1 LNCRYNQRV
10 KLNVTCYIVRYIQLS
25 SDTSYDKIKHL
36 VEIDD
41 DIFAVFTID
50 SRGDAYGLTVAKN
63 IGFDNSLI
71 ENIFTNFNNIL
82 KQDDKLI
89 DILTNSSIDIVGKL
103 KWKVTEYEKI
113 RILQIVDKN
122 KIVVVL
128 IKSST
133 TLDETVDNI
142 LGYYYEEEEEDMPKS
157 LF

>member
-1 LNCRYNQRV
+1 
-10 KLNVTCYIVRYIQLS
+10 LS

-36 VEIDD
+36 VEIED

-50 SRGDAYGLTVAKN
+50 SRGDANDLTVAKN
-63 IGFDNSLI
+63 IDSENSLI
-71 ENIFTNFNNIL
+71 ENIFTNFNRIL
-82 KQDDKLI
+82 KQDDKII
-89 DILTNSSIDIVGKL
+89 DILTNNNRSSDILGRL

-113 RILQIVDKN
+113 RILQIADKN

-128 IKSST
+128 IKSNT

-142 LGYYYEEEEEDMPKS
+142 LGYYYEEEEDNIPKS

>member
-1 LNCRYNQRV
+1 M
-10 KLNVTCYIVRYIQLS
+10 S

-36 VEIDD
+36 VEIED

-50 SRGDAYGLTVAKN
+50 SRGDANSLTVAKN
-63 IGFDNSLI
+63 IVSEKSLI
-71 ENIFTNFNNIL
+71 ENIFNNFNKIL
-82 KQDDKLI
+82 KQDDKII
-89 DILTNSSIDIVGKL
+89 DNFTNSSSDLLGKS
-103 KWKVTEYEKI
+103 KWKVIEYEKI

-128 IKSST
+128 IKSNT

-142 LGYYYEEEEEDMPKS
+142 LGYYYEDEEEDMPKS

>member
-1 LNCRYNQRV
+1 M
-10 KLNVTCYIVRYIQLS
+10 S

-36 VEIDD
+36 VEIED

-50 SRGDAYGLTVAKN
+50 SRRDANGLTVAKN
-63 IGFDNSLI
+63 INIEKSII
-71 ENIFTNFNNIL
+71 ENIFTSFNNIL
-82 KQDDKLI
+82 QQEDKII
-89 DILTNSSIDIVGKL
+89 DNLSNSSSVILGKL

-113 RILQIVDKN
+113 RILQIADKN

-128 IKSST
+128 IKSKT

-142 LGYYYEEEEEDMPKS
+142 LGYYYEDEEEDIPKS

>member
-1 LNCRYNQRV
+1 M
-10 KLNVTCYIVRYIQLS
+10 S

-36 VEIDD
+36 VEIED

-50 SRGDAYGLTVAKN
+50 SRGDANDLTVAKN
-63 IGFDNSLI
+63 IDSENSLI
-71 ENIFTNFNNIL
+71 ENIFTNFNRIL
-82 KQDDKLI
+82 KQDDKII
-89 DILTNSSIDIVGKL
+89 DILTNNNRSSDILGRL

-113 RILQIVDKN
+113 RILQIADKN

-142 LGYYYEEEEEDMPKS
+142 LGYYYEEEEEDIPKS

>member
-1 LNCRYNQRV
+1 M
-10 KLNVTCYIVRYIQLS
+10 KLNVTCYIVRYIQLN

-63 IGFDNSLI
+63 IGIEKSAI
-71 ENIFTNFNNIL
+71 ENIFTNFNNVL
-82 KQDDKLI
+82 KQEDKII

>member
-1 LNCRYNQRV
+1 MLYSW
-10 KLNVTCYIVRYIQLS
+10 YIQLS
-25 SDTSYDKIKHL
+25 TDTSYDKIKHL

-50 SRGDAYGLTVAKN
+50 SRGDVYGLTVAKN
-63 IGFDNSLI
+63 IGFESSLV
-71 ENIFTNFNNIL
+71 ENIFTNFNKIL
-82 KQDDKLI
+82 KQDDKI
-89 DILTNSSIDIVGKL
+89 PDILTNNSSDILGRI

-113 RILQIVDKN
+113 RILQIAEKN

-128 IKSST
+128 IKSNT

-142 LGYYYEEEEEDMPKS
+142 LGYYYEEEEDDIPKS

>member
-1 LNCRYNQRV
+1 M
-10 KLNVTCYIVRYIQLS
+10 S

-41 DIFAVFTID
+41 DIFAVFTIN
-50 SRGDAYGLTVAKN
+50 STGEAYGLTVAKN
-63 IGFDNSLI
+63 IGFENNLI
-71 ENIFTNFNNIL
+71 ENIYTIFNKIL
-82 KQDDKLI
+82 KQDDKII
-89 DILTNSSIDIVGKL
+89 DILINSSSNILGRL

-113 RILQIVDKN
+113 RILQIADEN

-142 LGYYYEEEEEDMPKS
+142 LGYYYEEEDDNIPKS

>member
-1 LNCRYNQRV
+1 ML
-10 KLNVTCYIVRYIQLS
+10 YIVRYIQLS

-36 VEIDD
+36 VEIED
-41 DIFAVFTID
+41 DIFAVFTIN

-63 IGFDNSLI
+63 IDFENSLI
-71 ENIFTNFNNIL
+71 ENIFTNCDKIL
-82 KQDDKLI
+82 KQDDRI
-89 DILTNSSIDIVGKL
+89 DILTNSSSDILGRL

-128 IKSST
+128 IKSNT

-142 LGYYYEEEEEDMPKS
+142 LGYYYEEEEDDIPKS

>member
-1 LNCRYNQRV
+1 MNN
-10 KLNVTCYIVRYIQLS
+10 N
-25 SDTSYDKIKHL
+25 TSYDKIKHL
-36 VEIDD
+36 VEIED

-50 SRGDAYGLTVAKN
+50 SRGDANGLTVAKN
-63 IGFDNSLI
+63 IDSENSLVK
-71 ENIFTNFNNIL
+71 NIFTNFNRIL
-82 KQDDKLI
+82 KQDDKTI
-89 DILTNSSIDIVGKL
+89 DNLTNSSSNIVGKL

-128 IKSST
+128 IKSNT

-142 LGYYYEEEEEDMPKS
+142 LGYYYEDEDEDIPKS

>member
-1 LNCRYNQRV
+1 MV
-10 KLNVTCYIVRYIQLS
+10 KLNVRCCIGRYIQLS

-36 VEIDD
+36 VEIED
-41 DIFAVFTID
+41 DIFAVFTVNS
-50 SRGDAYGLTVAKN
+50 SRESNSLTVAKKVDVEKS
-63 IGFDNSLI
+63 II
-71 ENIFTNFNNIL
+71 ENIFTNFNSIL
-82 KQDDKLI
+82 KQDDKII
-89 DILTNSSIDIVGKL
+89 DILTNSSSDIVGKL

-128 IKSST
+128 IKSNT

-142 LGYYYEEEEEDMPKS
+142 LGYYYDDEEHYTPKS

>member
-1 LNCRYNQRV
+1 
-10 KLNVTCYIVRYIQLS
+10 LS

-36 VEIDD
+36 VEVED
-41 DIFAVFTID
+41 DIFAVFTIN
-50 SRGDAYGLTVAKN
+50 STGEVYNLTVAKN
-63 IGFDNSLI
+63 IDFEKSLV
-71 ENIFTNFNNIL
+71 ENIYTNFNKILEQDNKITDIFGNINSSS
-82 KQDDKLI
+82 
-89 DILTNSSIDIVGKL
+89 DILGRL

-113 RILQIVDKN
+113 RILQIADKN

-142 LGYYYEEEEEDMPKS
+142 LGYYYEEEEDDIPKS